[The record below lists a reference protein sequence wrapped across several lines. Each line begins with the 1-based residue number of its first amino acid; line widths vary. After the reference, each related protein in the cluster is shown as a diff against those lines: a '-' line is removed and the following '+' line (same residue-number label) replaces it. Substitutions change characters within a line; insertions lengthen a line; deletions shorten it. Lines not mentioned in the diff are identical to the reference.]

1 MLPYIAKKTVCLKYL
16 GRANII
22 KLMLLHIG
30 HETTVL
36 QEDNIIDH

>member
-16 GRANII
+16 GRTHII
-22 KLMLLHIG
+22 KFMLLHIG

-36 QEDNIIDH
+36 KEYNIIDH

>member
-1 MLPYIAKKTVCLKYL
+1 MLTYIAKKIVRLKYL
-16 GRANII
+16 CRTNII
-22 KLMLLHIG
+22 EFMLLHIG